1 MKRKWRELVW
11 RRAQFRCE
19 YCQMPQQCDP
29 LPFEIDHIIAEK
41 HLGPTKPSNLALA
54 CFHCNNHKGPNIAG
68 LDPASGELTRLFHP
82 RNDVWEKH
90 FQWAG
95 ALLTGTSAIGR
106 ATVRVLEINV
116 RHRVIHRQALI
127 EEGVFPARHLSSQQ
141 DHGYDYGAMMSSVR
155 TASSRTLHSLMSMD
169 SPEPCSRVPLPP

>member
-1 MKRKWRELVW
+1 MDRRLRDQVW
-11 RRAQFRCE
+11 LRAASCCE
-19 YCQMPQQCDP
+19 YCRIPQE
-29 LPFEIDHIIAEK
+29 FSEATHEVDHIIA
-41 HLGPTKPSNLALA
+41 GR
-54 CFHCNNHKGPNIAG
+54 
-68 LDPASGELTRLFHP
+68 DPASGELTKLFHP